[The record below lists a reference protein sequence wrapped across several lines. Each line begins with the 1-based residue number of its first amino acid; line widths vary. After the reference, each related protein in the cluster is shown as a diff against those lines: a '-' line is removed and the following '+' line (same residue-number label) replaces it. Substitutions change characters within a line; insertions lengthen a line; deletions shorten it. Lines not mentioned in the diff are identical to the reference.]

1 LKGLK
6 GGWAS
11 WLKTLYAMKNL
22 SRIDKLCETRVGHYR
37 IAYKLEPCKIIV
49 VHIGQRRSF
58 YDELKYI

>member
-1 LKGLK
+1 MKGLK

-22 SRIDKLCETRVGHYR
+22 SRLLKSYVKPVQDI

-49 VHIGQRRSF
+49 VRIGQRRSF